1 MKLNLLL
8 LLLLLVPF
16 SIYAQTGIG
25 TTTPHPSSI
34 LEIYSKTKGILP
46 PRIALKTLDDQS
58 TITAPAGALLIY
70 NTTTST
76 ELSPGY
82 YYWNDTKLLW
92 TRFLDQS
99 IPSWGLGGNA
109 QTSKLVNF
117 LGTIDD
123 QDLIFKRN
131 NLIAAILHSH
141 STSFGVGALIVSTFN
156 TESKNTA
163 IGNYSLNKNT
173 DGQQNTA
180 VGYQTLN
187 NNTLG
192 NSNTAIGNHV
202 LFNNIMGEKNTAAGV
217 FSLSENTT
225 GNRNTAYGYQALLS
239 NTTGS
244 RNVSMGDGALYS
256 NTIGNRNVALGN
268 DALRSNTKGSDN
280 VAIGFL
286 TGTGLNILNETEGRN
301 TFIGSGTAI
310 GIVTGK
316 SNTIIGANVTA
327 LNSNLSNTV
336 ILADGDGNR
345 RLYINDKGNVGI
357 GTSIPSESAALD
369 LSSGDKGFL
378 LPRVNLTGLTD
389 ITTIPSPSNAL
400 LIYNQNKTGDINPGY
415 YYWTSTPARWNKIID
430 STVPVSGWSV
440 TGNANSNPA
449 TDFLGTTDDK
459 DLIFKRYNVQG
470 ARISTGN
477 TAFGN
482 AALQYNG
489 VGVGNIGIGNSV
501 LKINVD
507 GNYNSGVGYEALAFN
522 RTGSNNV
529 ANGYHAL
536 YANTEGHGNI
546 AIGYNSLSKN
556 TRGYSNTAIGIEAL
570 LSNEIAI
577 NNTAIGA
584 SALLNNTA
592 NDNTAIGS
600 GALFSNTTGRSN
612 TAIGRF
618 SSNYSTTADNNTV
631 LGYQAFYNNIASSY
645 NVILGQMAGYDINIT
660 NKTDGRNTFIG
671 SNTGRGITTGKN
683 NTIIGALVRQLPE
696 NLSNNI
702 IIADG
707 DGNRRININEKGNVG
722 IGTDN
727 PLFPL
732 HVESKTAAWP
742 STAKILNY
750 YGISPTLL
758 GDQAGTEVT
767 YMNYNNNIGGFNT
780 NTSIYADGNIIAV
793 GKLSVAQTS
802 IFSDERIKNILGK
815 SDSAQDLSTLSQI
828 QITNYTMR
836 DEVLYGKKSF
846 KKVIAQQV
854 EDVYP
859 IAISSSDVKTF
870 IPNVYQMATTNE
882 NTLNFTSNFEIDP
895 TAKRLKVFLQDR
907 EIILDILSI
916 SENQINIARPK
927 TDLPAQ
933 LFVYGTEVQDLKTV
947 DYDALSMLNISATQ
961 ELASRLILL
970 ETENQNIKKINA
982 DFEKRLKKLE
992 LLIK

>member
-8 LLLLLVPF
+8 LLSLVSF
-16 SIYAQTGIG
+16 SIHAQTGIG

-34 LEIYSKTKGILP
+34 LEIYSKNKGILP
-46 PRIALKTLDDQS
+46 PRIALKSLDDQN
-58 TITAPAGALLIY
+58 TITAPSAALLIY
-70 NTTTST
+70 NTTLTT
-76 ELSPGY
+76 DLSPGY
-82 YYWNDTKLLW
+82 YYWSDANSLW
-92 TRFLDQS
+92 TRLLDKS
-99 IPSWGLGGNA
+99 IPSWSLDGNA

-117 LGTIDD
+117 LGTTDD

-131 NLIAAILHSH
+131 KITAGILHSH
-141 STSFGVGALIVSTFN
+141 STSYGVGALIVSSFN

-173 DGQQNTA
+173 DGQQNTGL
-180 VGYQTLN
+180 GYQTLN

-192 NSNTAIGNHV
+192 NSNTAIGSHV
-202 LFNNIMGEKNTAAGV
+202 LFKNILGEKNTATGAL
-217 FSLSENTT
+217 SLSENTA

-256 NTIGNRNVALGN
+256 NTVGNRNVGLGN
-268 DALRSNTKGSDN
+268 DALRANTKGSDN

-286 TGTGLNILNETEGRN
+286 TGTSLNMLNESEGRN
-301 TFIGSGTAI
+301 TFIGSATAI

-316 SNTIIGANVTA
+316 SNTIIGANVAA

-345 RLYINDKGNVGI
+345 RVYINEKGNVGM

-369 LSSGDKGFL
+369 LSSSDKGFL
-378 LPRVNLTGLTD
+378 MPRVNLTSSTD

-400 LIYNQNKTGDINPGY
+400 LIYNQSKAGDINPGY
-415 YYWTSTPARWNKIID
+415 YYWTSTPARWNKLID
-430 STVPVSGWSV
+430 STVPVYGWSV

-470 ARISTGN
+470 GRISTGN

-507 GNYNSGVGYEALAFN
+507 GNYNSAVGYEALAFN

-529 ANGYHAL
+529 AHGYHTL

-584 SALLNNTA
+584 SALSNNTA

-631 LGYQAFYNNIASSY
+631 LGHQAFYNNIASSY
-645 NVILGQMAGYDINIT
+645 NVIIGQMAGYDINST
-660 NKTDGRNTFIG
+660 TKTDGRNTFIG

-750 YGISPTLL
+750 YGIAPT
-758 GDQAGTEVT
+758 AMATPTGTEAT
-767 YMNYNNNIGGFNT
+767 YMNYNNNIGDFNT
-780 NTSIYADGNIIAV
+780 NTSIYADGNIIAI

-802 IFSDERIKNILGK
+802 IFSDQRIKNILGK
-815 SDSAQDLSTLSQI
+815 SDSAKDLLTLSQI
-828 QITNYTMR
+828 QITDYTMR
-836 DEVLYGKKSF
+836 DEVLYGKKSY

-854 EDVYP
+854 EDIYP
-859 IAISSSDVKTF
+859 IAISTSDVKTF
-870 IPNVYQMATTNE
+870 IPNIYQMATTND
-882 NTLNFTSNFEIDP
+882 NTLHFSSKFEIDP
-895 TAKRLKVFLQDR
+895 TATRLKVFLQDR
-907 EIILDILSI
+907 EIIVDILSI
-916 SENQINIARPK
+916 SENQIKIAESK
-927 TDLPAQ
+927 TVLPNQ

-961 ELASRLILL
+961 ELASRLFQL
-970 ETENQNIKKINA
+970 ETENQNIKKINEE
-982 DFEKRLKKLE
+982 FEKRLKKLE